1 MQDAAALRAGSPPLA
16 AGRAYFEALRHGWA
30 TAVRATGEREHL
42 VELAQSTVRLRFA
55 GAALEPSVLPAL
67 APRVPRTRGDG
78 PAATV
83 LLWDSASGGVELSG
97 PPWRRADVD
106 GRSRE
111 VLAFAGA
118 GLRTLHDPDSRFLT
132 MYDRRE
138 RLGVFWAPSG
148 DAVPWH
154 ERAAPLR
161 PLLHWALT
169 APGRLLVHAGAVA
182 GERGAVLLAGRSGS
196 GKSTTVLACVAAGW
210 GYLGDDYVVLT
221 SRPQPV
227 VHALYATA
235 KLTPDSPV
243 RDRFGDAV
251 LPPRPD
257 ADKLVLDLASRRRA
271 SAPLLAIVVPRVAGG
286 ERAFLTPV
294 APTEALRALA
304 PSTILQ
310 HPHDADGGL
319 ATMAALVRSVPT
331 FRLDLAADVDAAPA
345 VLRPLAY
352 A

>member
-1 MQDAAALRAGSPPLA
+1 MQEASALRAGPPPLA
-16 AGRAYFEALRHGWA
+16 AGRAYFEALRDGWA
-30 TAVRATGEREHL
+30 AAVLTTGEREHR
-42 VELAQSTVRLRFA
+42 VALAGATLRLRFA
-55 GAALEPSVLPAL
+55 GPALEPSILPAL
-67 APRVPRTRGDG
+67 VAHRLLPEADDPV
-78 PAATV
+78 ATV
-83 LLWDSASGGVELSG
+83 LLWDSASGGIGLAG

-111 VLAFAGA
+111 VPAFAAA
-118 GLRTLHDPDSRFLT
+118 GLKTLHDPDSRFLT
-132 MYDRRE
+132 MYRRDQ

-148 DAVPWH
+148 EAVPWH

-169 APGRLLVHAGAVA
+169 APGRLLVHGGAVA

-210 GYLGDDYVVLT
+210 DYLGDDYVVLT
-221 SRPQPV
+221 SQPEPC
-227 VHALYATA
+227 VHALYSTA

-243 RDRFGDAV
+243 RDRFGHAAV
-251 LPPRPD
+251 PPRPD
-257 ADKLVLDLASRRRA
+257 ADKVVLDLAAHRRA
-271 SAPLLAIVVPRVAGG
+271 SAPLLAVVVPRVTG
-286 ERAFLTPV
+286 RADAVLTPV

-319 ATMAALVRSVPT
+319 ATMASLVRSVPT
-331 FRLDLAADVDAAPA
+331 YRLELAADVDAGPA
-345 VLRPLAY
+345 ALRALAF